1 MEVIDVVCGIIQQ
14 KNTYLIAKRN
24 SEVHNHKWEFPGG
37 KVENEETR
45 EEALIREMKEELG
58 IDIQIIRY
66 VTMIEDK
73 RSTCLLRVYAYLC
86 HIKYGEVQLHA
97 HHEVR
102 YVTAAEL
109 FAYDFEEADF
119 HILDMLQEAH

>member
-1 MEVIDVVCGIIQQ
+1 MEVIDVVCGIIQE
-14 KNTYLIAKRN
+14 KDTYVIAKRN
-24 SEVHNHKWEFPGG
+24 SDVHNNKWEFPGG
-37 KVENEETR
+37 KVERRETR

-58 IDIQIIRY
+58 IDIRIIRY
-66 VTMIEDK
+66 LTMIEDK

-86 HIKYGEVQLHA
+86 HKNNGELQLHA

-109 FAYDFEEADF
+109 FTYDFEEADF
-119 HILDMLQEAH
+119 PILQMLQDV